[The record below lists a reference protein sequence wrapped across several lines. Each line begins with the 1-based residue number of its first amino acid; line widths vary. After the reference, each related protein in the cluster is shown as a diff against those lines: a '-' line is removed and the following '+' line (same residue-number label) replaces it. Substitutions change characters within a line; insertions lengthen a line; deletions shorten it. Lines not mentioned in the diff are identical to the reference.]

1 MSIKLSENGHW
12 ESSRMMLPQH
22 KEAINHQFNEIG
34 LKRNPELHEDELQ
47 IVMENIR
54 ISFKRKTEICVTI
67 YGGYELQDLIGVVTS
82 INPYRQN
89 FKIELVD
96 GFEFI
101 DFAEVFKVDLREEN

>member
-1 MSIKLSENGHW
+1 
-12 ESSRMMLPQH
+12 MMLPQH
-22 KEAINHQFNEIG
+22 KEAINQQIKEIG
-34 LKRNPELHEDELQ
+34 LKGKPELHEDELQ
-47 IVMENIR
+47 IVMENIS

-67 YGGYELQDLIGVVTS
+67 YGEYEFQDLIGVVTS

-101 DFAEVFKVDLREEN
+101 DFAEVIKADLREES

>member
-1 MSIKLSENGHW
+1 MSIKLSGNGRW

-22 KEAINHQFNEIG
+22 KEAINQQLKEIG
-34 LKRNPELHEDELQ
+34 LKGKPELHEDELQ
-47 IVMENIR
+47 IVMENIS

-67 YGGYELQDLIGVVTS
+67 YGEYEFQDLIGVVTS

-101 DFAEVFKVDLREEN
+101 DFAEVIKADLREES

>member
-1 MSIKLSENGHW
+1 MSIKLSGNGRWEN
-12 ESSRMMLPQH
+12 SRMMLPQQ
-22 KEAINHQFNEIG
+22 AINHRLNKIG
-34 LKRNPELHEDELQ
+34 LKRKPELHEDELQ
-47 IVMENIR
+47 IVMENIS

-101 DFAEVFKVDLREEN
+101 DFAEVIKADMREED